1 MSSLIIDRGNSR
13 IKAAIVK
20 NGSKDI
26 SDQRI
31 FSNLTELKDFIHQA
45 GPIEQS
51 IYSDVQ
57 KNSKELEELLY
68 ENGLNFIRCNYL
80 LKLPFKLDYHTPQSL
95 GDDRIAAVAAA
106 NSINPGKNVLVI
118 DIGTCITYD
127 FIDDKS
133 VYHGG
138 AISPGIKMRFQALNS
153 MTGNLP
159 LVEFENEKINFPGKS
174 TVDSIKN
181 GVLKGIIFEA
191 QAFIDEINN
200 KHKELIVLI
209 GGGDR
214 KYFES
219 KLKGNIF
226 ARENL
231 ILEGLISILSFHDSH

>member
-1 MSSLIIDRGNSR
+1 MSKLVIDRGNSR

-20 NGSKDI
+20 NGSADI
-26 SDQRI
+26 SNAEI
-31 FSNLTELKDFIHQA
+31 FLNLNELKEFILQA

-51 IYSDVQ
+51 IFSDVQ
-57 KNSKELEELLY
+57 KDSKELEELLY

-95 GDDRIAAVAAA
+95 GDDRLAAVAAA
-106 NSINPGKNVLVI
+106 HKLYPGKNALVI

-127 FIDDKS
+127 FIDAQS
-133 VYHGG
+133 LYHGG
-138 AISPGIKMRFQALNS
+138 AISPGLKMRFQALNK

-159 LVEFENEKINFPGKS
+159 YVEFENEKINFPGKS
-174 TVDSIKN
+174 TIDSIKN
-181 GVLKGIIFEA
+181 GVLKGLIFEA
-191 QAFIDEINN
+191 QAFIDELNN
-200 KHKELIVLI
+200 KHGELIVLI

-214 KYFES
+214 NYFES
-219 KLKGNIF
+219 NLKGNIF

>member
-1 MSSLIIDRGNSR
+1 MYSLLIDRGNSR

-20 NGSKDI
+20 NGSKDV
-26 SDQRI
+26 SDARI
-31 FSNLTELKDFIHQA
+31 FSNFKELKDFIQQA
-45 GPIEQS
+45 GPIDQS

-57 KNSKELEELLY
+57 KNSKELEEVLY
-68 ENGLNFIRCNYL
+68 EKGLNFIRCNYL

-106 NSINPGKNVLVI
+106 HSLYSGKNVLVI
-118 DIGTCITYD
+118 DAGTCITYD
-127 FIDDKS
+127 FLDNKS

-138 AISPGIKMRFQALNS
+138 AISPGIKMRFEALNK

-159 LVEFENEKINFPGKS
+159 HVEFENEKINFPGKS
-174 TVDSIKN
+174 TQDSIKN
-181 GVLKGIIFEA
+181 GVLNGIIFET
-191 QAFIDEINN
+191 QAFIDELNN
-200 KHKELIVLI
+200 KHEELIVLI

-219 KLKGNIF
+219 NLKGNIF